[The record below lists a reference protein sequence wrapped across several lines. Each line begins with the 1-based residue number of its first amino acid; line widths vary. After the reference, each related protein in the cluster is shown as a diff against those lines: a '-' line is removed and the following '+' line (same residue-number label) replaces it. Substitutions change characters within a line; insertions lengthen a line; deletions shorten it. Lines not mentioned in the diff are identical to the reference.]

1 MKRRQSLLRLYSTLQ
16 EPRTVNCGDFV
27 VDVDRNTSATSTAY
41 SVAFRAPW
49 IRLVRSLWQTNPKGQ
64 VLDTGDEGI
73 RDVHDLMYSC
83 VITRGGSCPALS
95 TAHVSQTKPGNT
107 AGLHVCTDY
116 LLQMQPA
123 STAHTAAASRPAS
136 TTAGLACCYLCLI
149 TNPHQ
154 PVILLLAL
162 TYILLYCNQDCACAH
177 AELNFNRLAA
187 W

>member
-1 MKRRQSLLRLYSTLQ
+1 M
-16 EPRTVNCGDFV
+16 VNCGDFV

-49 IRLVRSLWQTNPKGQ
+49 IRLVRSLWQTSPKGQ

-73 RDVHDLMYSC
+73 RDVQDSC
-83 VITRGGSCPALS
+83 VITRGGSWPALS

-123 STAHTAAASRPAS
+123 HTAAASRLAS
-136 TTAGLACCYLCLI
+136 ATAIFACCYRQRYPI
-149 TNPHQ
+149 
-154 PVILLLAL
+154 
-162 TYILLYCNQDCACAH
+162 YYCTATRTACAH
-177 AELNFNRLAA
+177 AELNFKNSSSCCLGTEQSITLAYMHSHWWWHYVHVA
-187 W
+187 RGFSVYIPPDL